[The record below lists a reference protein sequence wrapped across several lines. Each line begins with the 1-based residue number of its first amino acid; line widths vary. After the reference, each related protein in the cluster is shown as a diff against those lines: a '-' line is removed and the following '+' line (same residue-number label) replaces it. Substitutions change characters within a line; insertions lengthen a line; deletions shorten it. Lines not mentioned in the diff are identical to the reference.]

1 MIRNTTDLPLA
12 GILVADLGDG
22 PFQTI
27 GRLLADL
34 GAEVVRVETPEG
46 TGDRRAGITVNG
58 SSLTFAIRN
67 ANKQSLVVE
76 SVEDP
81 AFVKLLTDADLV
93 LASDR
98 SPLAVAAGLLDARV
112 LESFPELV
120 IVALSDFGITGP
132 RREWTGSPAV
142 HFALS
147 GVLARSGLPEIAAP
161 LVPPEYLAYE
171 AAAVQAFWV
180 ALLGLTER
188 ARSGRGDFFDFSVSE
203 GLIHILDPA
212 MGVAGSARAGTA
224 MRDLPRGRPDVRY
237 QYPIFPVRDGW
248 VRICLLGVRQWRGMF
263 RWLGEPAEFADPSFD
278 STRARFAA
286 AGTLYPLI
294 GGMLSRYTREEATAA
309 GQELGVP
316 VAAVVSP
323 AEALATEAFREAGS
337 FDELTLDD
345 GSRLDVPA
353 GWYEIDGARV
363 GIRHP
368 APATGSWTRRVVA
381 PLRESFLASGSA
393 RPFEG
398 LRVLDLGVIVVGAEL
413 GRLFGDYGAEVIKI
427 ESSAFPDGGR
437 QSAQQ
442 TEMSESVAWGHR
454 NKKSLG
460 LNLKSDQGKRIF
472 RALVEKADVVL
483 TNFKPGTLASLGFGW
498 DELVALNP
506 RIVLSES
513 SAFGNSGP
521 WARRLG
527 YGPLVRASAGMTS
540 QWRYPEVDDSFSDA
554 ITVFPDHVVARLNA
568 AAVSALLLRRDR
580 TGRGGRVSTAQVDAI
595 FGAMGDLLARESTA
609 LGGALQET
617 PDDAPRGLF
626 PSQGDDNWVV
636 IDGRGD
642 DRFRRLATAIGRPDL
657 LDDSRFATG
666 MARLEH
672 AADLE
677 AAVTEW
683 TGARSA
689 RTAMQSLQEAGV
701 PAGEMLRVQEL
712 ESDPSL
718 LARHA
723 FGVLHQPQIDAPL
736 TSLVREAPA
745 TNLPS
750 SLLEPAPLLAE
761 HTRDVLR
768 SALGLNDH
776 EIDDLIEVGALEIHP
791 SGTPSS
797 VALQASTPVTA
808 ATASLSTSAER

>member
-1 MIRNTTDLPLA
+1 MSRTTTNLPLS
-12 GILVADLGDG
+12 GVLVADLGDG
-22 PFQTI
+22 PFQTV

-34 GAEVVRVETPEG
+34 GADVVRVETPDG
-46 TGDRRAGITVNG
+46 AADRRSGTTVNG
-58 SSLTFAIRN
+58 SSLAFAIRN
-67 ANKQSLVVE
+67 ANKQSLAVA
-76 SVEDP
+76 SAEDP
-81 AFVKLLTDADLV
+81 AFVALLSDADVV

-98 SPLAVAAGLLDARV
+98 SALAASAGLLDARIIQ
-112 LESFPELV
+112 SYPELV
-120 IVALSDFGITGP
+120 VVALSDFGITGP
-132 RREWTGSPAV
+132 RHDWAGTPAV

-147 GVLARSGLPEIAAP
+147 GVLARSGLPEIPAP

-188 ARSGRGDFFDFSVSE
+188 ARTGRGDFFDFSVSE
-203 GLIHILDPA
+203 GLVHILDPA
-212 MGVAGSARAGTA
+212 MGVAGSARAGAA

-237 QYPIFPVRDGW
+237 QYPIFPVKDGW

-263 RWLGEPAEFADPSFD
+263 HWLGEPAEFADPSFD

-294 GGMLSRYTREEATAA
+294 GTMLAQYTREEATAA

-323 AEALATEAFREAGS
+323 AEAVATEAFREAGS
-337 FDELTLDD
+337 FDELTLED
-345 GSRLDVPA
+345 GARVQVPA
-353 GWYEIDGARV
+353 GWYEIDDERV
-363 GIRHP
+363 GIRDP
-368 APATGSWTRRVVA
+368 APRVGGWTAREGT
-381 PLRESFLASGSA
+381 PLRDSYVASAG
-393 RPFEG
+393 RLPFEG

-437 QSAQQ
+437 QSAQE

-454 NKKSLG
+454 NKRSLG
-460 LNLKSDQGKRIF
+460 LNLKSDDGKRIF
-472 RALVEKADVVL
+472 RGLVEKADVVL
-483 TNFKPGTLASLGFGW
+483 TNFKPGTLASLGFSW
-498 DELVALNP
+498 DQLVAINP

-513 SAFGNSGP
+513 SAFGNTGP

-540 QWRYPEVDDSFSDA
+540 QWRYPEVEDSFSDA

-595 FGAMGDLLARESTA
+595 FGAMGDLLAGESPIE
-609 LGGALQET
+609 GGAIQVPEH
-617 PDDAPRGLF
+617 DAPAGVF
-626 PSQGDDNWVV
+626 PSRGDDDWVV
-636 IDGRGD
+636 VDGTGD
-642 DRFRRLATAIGRPDL
+642 DRFRRLAETIERPDL
-657 LDDSRFATG
+657 RDDPRFATASG
-666 MARLEH
+666 RSDH
-672 AADLE
+672 AAELE
-677 AAVTEW
+677 AAVAAW
-683 TGARSA
+683 TGVRSA
-689 RTAMQSLQEAGV
+689 REAMETLQAAGI

-712 ESDPSL
+712 ETDDSL

-723 FGVLHQPQIDAPL
+723 FGLLHQPQIDEPL

-745 TNLPS
+745 VNLPDP
-750 SLLEPAPLLAE
+750 LLQPAPLLAE
-761 HTRDVLR
+761 HTRDVLQ
-768 SALGLNDH
+768 SVLGLSDD
-776 EIDDLIEVGALEIHP
+776 EIDDLIEGGALEIHP
-791 SGTPSS
+791 TTSS
-797 VALQASTPVTA
+797 RKV
-808 ATASLSTSAER
+808 SA